1 MFLIL
6 MRHGRS
12 EPKKPGKSDFERE
25 LTDAGRL
32 EVSLV
37 ARLFPIKPSIIF
49 TSPLKRATQTAEEIS
64 RALGGAELRVNWALE
79 PERASISSLRE
90 LNLLKYSSAVIV
102 GHAPSIEEIASSLI
116 GGCRI
121 KMPAGSALG
130 LEIDELDLGRGLLKF
145 FITPEVASRA

>member
-1 MFLIL
+1 
-6 MRHGRS
+6 MRHGRA

-49 TSPLKRATQTAEEIS
+49 TSPLKRAVQTAEEIS
-64 RALGGAELRVNWALE
+64 RSLGGTEVKIDWSLE
-79 PERASISSLRE
+79 PERASISSLRR
-90 LNLLKYSSAVIV
+90 LDLLKYGSAVVV

-130 LEIDELDLGRGLLKF
+130 LELDDLDLGMGLLKF